1 MKKFVALLLTI
12 SMLITANTFVFA
24 DSTETS
30 IGNDNY
36 KQQQEQKEEQIVTFL
51 SVADPSITQG
61 DTIKIIVGLKK
72 GTKLTNAK
80 LTVENTD
87 LNKEFDI
94 AGTATDDGN
103 MLFESDKLEPG
114 CYSVKSIKS
123 DEYSVDFDGIGIKAQ
138 FGVDTVV
145 TDLDADAYAVD
156 SSEDVNAEKVSS
168 AVVVNPDG
176 STSEA
181 SVDKIGDAIAAAS
194 KDTQQSNLFRA
205 GGNGKINIVLDPGHG
220 GKDSGATS
228 EFSGRKFIEKN
239 LNLKIAQYCKEE
251 LDKYS
256 SSCNVYMTRSD
267 DRFIELED
275 RVKFASE
282 HGATVFVCIHNN
294 SSNSAKVHGAT
305 VYYPNSNYNAN
316 VGAEGGSLAKEVLK
330 QLVSLG
336 LANDGTR
343 IRNSECGDT
352 YPNGSLCDYYSV
364 IRNSKIAGFPGI
376 IIEHAYL
383 SNQSDAFNY
392 LGSDAALKRL
402 GVADA
407 QGLINYYHLT
417 KMDYRPVFDARYYL
431 DTNPDLKKG
440 FGNDEQAALQH
451 FITYGMNESSRR
463 GNDIFDVQFYKNNNA
478 DLQRAFGNNLS
489 AYYMHYLT
497 NGINEGRQASETFDV
512 ISYKTR
518 YPDLQKAYK
527 NNYKAYVIH
536 YITNGR
542 NEHRNATPLK
552 YNVSFVS
559 DGETVNTQ
567 TVLCQRGAVA
577 PSLSK
582 EGYTLSWD
590 KKFNSI
596 TSDTIVTAKWSPAK
610 YTVKYDATGGKTNS
624 PSKQVVY
631 QGVYGDLETPVRTGY
646 TFNGWFTAK
655 TGGKKISKDT
665 KVETTSNQ
673 TIFAQWI
680 ANKYNIKYN
689 ANGGTVNSEGKAVTF
704 GNTYGDLP
712 IPERTGYTFEGWW
725 LDSKGKGKVESNTTV
740 DTLSDHTLYAHWQVN
755 SVSISYKAHVKKLGW
770 QQAVSNGQMAG
781 TVGRGLQVEALNVK
795 LMSKEDLGL
804 IYSAHVQDYGWMNN
818 SFNGET
824 SGTTGQSK
832 RIEAVMMK
840 LTGSAA
846 SKYDI
851 YYRVH
856 SQNIGW
862 LGWAKNGQ
870 PSGTA
875 GLSYRVEAIQIE
887 VIPKG
892 DVAPSASYGGYS
904 QNDARAFIQK
914 SGSTPSLNTNISV
927 EYQTHVQN
935 LGWQAGKKDGQLSGT
950 TGRSLRLEGLKIN
963 LNHQPYSGGI
973 KYSTHVQNLGWQNAV
988 SNGQL
993 SGTTGKSLRLEAMK
1007 ISLTGEIAKHYDI
1020 YYRVHAQ
1027 NYGWLGWAKNG
1038 EAAGTSGKS
1047 LRLEGMQ
1054 IVLVKKGDSAPKASY
1069 NGVVSNKDKAFY

>member
-36 KQQQEQKEEQIVTFL
+36 KQQQEQKEEQVVTFL
-51 SVADPSITQG
+51 SVADPSITKG

-72 GTKLTNAK
+72 GAKLTNAK

-94 AGTATDDGN
+94 AGTATDAGN
-103 MLFESDKLEPG
+103 MLFESDKLDSG
-114 CYSVKSIKS
+114 CYSVRGIKS
-123 DEYSVDFDGIGIKAQ
+123 DEYSVDFAGIGIKAQ

-145 TDLDADAYAVD
+145 TDLNADAYAVD
-156 SSEDVNAEKVSS
+156 SSEDANDEEDSS

-176 STSEA
+176 STRDA
-181 SVDKIGDAIAAAS
+181 SVDTIGDAIAAAS
-194 KDTQQSNLFRA
+194 EDTENNSLFRA

-228 EFSGRKFIEKN
+228 SFGGRTFVEKN

-294 SSNSAKVHGAT
+294 SSNSSKVQGAT
-305 VYYPNSNYNAN
+305 VYYPNSNYKSQ
-316 VGAEGGSLAKEVLK
+316 VGAEGEALAKEVLK
-330 QLVSLG
+330 QLVNLG

-343 IRNSECGDT
+343 IRNSESGDT
-352 YPNGSLCDYYSV
+352 YADGSLCDYYSV
-364 IRNSKIAGFPGI
+364 IRNSKKAGFPGI

-383 SNQSDAFNY
+383 SNQSDAFNF

-402 GVADA
+402 GIADA
-407 QGLINYYHLT
+407 QGIINYYHLT
-417 KMDYRPVFDARYYL
+417 QMDYSPVFDAKYYL
-431 DTNPDLKKG
+431 NKYTDLKKA
-440 FGNDEQAALQH
+440 FGNNEQAALKH
-451 FITYGMNESSRR
+451 FIDYGMAEGRQ
-463 GNDIFDVQFYKNNNA
+463 GNDIFDVHFYKDNDV
-478 DLQRAFGNNLS
+478 DLQKAFGNDWS
-489 AYYMHYLT
+489 AYYMHYLEC
-497 NGINEGRQASETFDV
+497 GIGEGRQASAKFDV

-518 YPDLQKAYK
+518 YPDLQKAFGNDYK
-527 NNYKAYVIH
+527 SYIEH
-536 YITNGR
+536 YINNGR
-542 NEHRNATPLK
+542 AEHRDATPLK
-552 YNVSFVS
+552 YNVNFVS
-559 DGETVNTQ
+559 DGKVVNTQ
-567 TVLCQRGAVA
+567 SVLCQRSAVA
-577 PSLSK
+577 PNLSK
-582 EGYTLSWD
+582 AGYALSWD
-590 KKFNSI
+590 KPFNKI
-596 TSDTIVTAKWSPAK
+596 TSDITITAKWSPAS
-610 YTVKYDATGGKTNS
+610 YTVTYDAMGGKTNS
-624 PSKQVVY
+624 PSKQITY
-631 QGVYGDLETPVRTGY
+631 QGVYGDLETPVRVGY

-655 TGGKKISKDT
+655 TGGNQVNKDT
-665 KVETTSNQ
+665 KVEITSNQ
-673 TIFAQWI
+673 TIYAHWT
-680 ANKYNIKYN
+680 ANQYNIKFD
-689 ANGGTVNSEGKAVTF
+689 AKGGTVNSDGKSVTF
-704 GNTYGDLP
+704 GTAYGDLP
-712 IPERTGYTFEGWW
+712 TPERAGYTFMGWW
-725 LDSKGKGKVESNTTV
+725 LDSSSEGKVDSNTIV
-740 DTLSDHTLYAHWQVN
+740 DIASDHTLYAHWQVN
-755 SVSISYKAHVKKLGW
+755 SVSISYKAHVKNLGW
-770 QQAVSNGQMAG
+770 QQVVSNGQMAG

-804 IYSAHVQDYGWMNN
+804 IYSTHVQDYGWMNN

-832 RIEAVMMK
+832 RVEAVMMK

-892 DVAPSASYGGYS
+892 DEAPSASYGGYN

-914 SGSTPSLNTNISV
+914 SGSTPSLNTNVSV
-927 EYQTHVQN
+927 EYQTHVQDI
-935 LGWQAGKKDGQLSGT
+935 GWQSAKKDGQLSGT
-950 TGRSLRLEGLKIN
+950 TGKSLRLEGLKIK
-963 LNHQPYSGGI
+963 LNHQLYSGGI
-973 KYSTHVQNLGWQNAV
+973 KYSTHVQDIGWQNAV

-993 SGTTGKSLRLEAMK
+993 SGTTGKLLRLEAMK
-1007 ISLTGEIAKHYDI
+1007 ISLTGEVAKHYDV

-1027 NYGWLGWAKNG
+1027 NYGWLAWAKNG
-1038 EAAGTSGKS
+1038 EAAGTSGQS